1 MRMRQPPVLNRRHPC
16 MCFEVAYHQAVIREV
31 KGGGYLSDAV
41 VGISQAQLQPGDNI
55 FVDHHLRRLTR
66 LPLLLWVVAGCPMVC
81 HRHAPARAAVHVH
94 LHTAV
99 PLHEAVAFHL
109 YRLARTGLVV
119 SFPLGADMAVQLW
132 GALQLVGQ

>member
-1 MRMRQPPVLNRRHPC
+1 MR
-16 MCFEVAYHQAVIREV
+16 FEVAYHQTVIREV

-41 VGISQAQLQPGDNI
+41 VGISQAQLQSGDDI
-55 FVDHHLRRLTR
+55 FVDHHLRRLAR
-66 LPLLLWVVAGCPMVC
+66 LPLLLWVVAGCPMVYR
-81 HRHAPARAAVHVH
+81 RHAPAHAAVHVH

-109 YRLARTGLVV
+109 HRLARTGLVV
-119 SFPLGADMAVQLW
+119 GFSLGADMAVQLW